1 MIHPDTELRFVNEII
16 GYGVFATKFIPKGTI
31 VWILD
36 DLDQKLDEAY
46 VLSLDRVRQKHVLK
60 YAYRD
65 KQGKYILCWDITKYV
80 NHSFRANCI
89 STAYDFEIAV
99 RDIHPGEELTD
110 DYACLNL
117 DAPFKCLPE
126 PGIAKTIVMPD
137 DFLLLYPEWDRQAA
151 EAMKYFNWV
160 EQPLKGLIAEKF
172 IEKVNAV
179 ANGKE
184 LLDSVCTEYYD
195 RQQKLVIA

>member
-31 VWILD
+31 VWALD
-36 DLDQKLDEAY
+36 DLDLKLDEAY
-46 VLSLDRVRQKHVLK
+46 VLSLDQVRQKHVLK

-65 KQGKYILCWDITKYV
+65 RQGKYILCWDLTKYV

-89 STAYDFEIAV
+89 STAYDFEIAI
-99 RDIHPGEELTD
+99 RDIHPGEQLTD

-117 DAPFKCLPE
+117 DKPLKCFPE
-126 PGIAKTIVMPD
+126 PGIDKTIVMPD
-137 DFLLLYPEWDRQAA
+137 DFLLLYSEWDRQAA

-160 EQPLKGLIAEKF
+160 EQPLKGLIAERF

-179 ANGKE
+179 ADGKA
-184 LLDSVCTEYYD
+184 LLDSVVSEYYD
-195 RQQKLVIA
+195 RQQKLVRV